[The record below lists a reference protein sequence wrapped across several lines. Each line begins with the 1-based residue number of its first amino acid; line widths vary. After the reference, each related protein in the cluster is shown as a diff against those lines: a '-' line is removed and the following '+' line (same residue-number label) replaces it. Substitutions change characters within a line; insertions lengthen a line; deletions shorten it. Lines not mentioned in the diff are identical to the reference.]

1 MRKLIIRE
9 APFRMAGETFAMNT
23 HEAGYMT
30 HYRFSVF
37 AAIGLLFLTQNIV
50 YATDDY
56 TLTIKDH
63 QFVPAELKVPAGQKI
78 KLVVKNED
86 GTPEEFESK
95 SLKRE
100 KVVAGKSRISLSI
113 GPLSPGVYD
122 FVGEFHEA
130 TAKGR
135 IVVE

>member
-1 MRKLIIRE
+1 MIRYRPSVY
-9 APFRMAGETFAMNT
+9 AVIGFA
-23 HEAGYMT
+23 
-30 HYRFSVF
+30 
-37 AAIGLLFLTQNIV
+37 LLTQSAV
-50 YATDDY
+50 YAADSY

-63 QFVPAELKVPAGQKI
+63 LFDPAELKVPAGQKI

-86 GTPEEFESK
+86 TTPEEFESK
-95 SLKRE
+95 ALKRE

-113 GPLSPGVYD
+113 GPLDAGVYD

-135 IVVE
+135 IVAE